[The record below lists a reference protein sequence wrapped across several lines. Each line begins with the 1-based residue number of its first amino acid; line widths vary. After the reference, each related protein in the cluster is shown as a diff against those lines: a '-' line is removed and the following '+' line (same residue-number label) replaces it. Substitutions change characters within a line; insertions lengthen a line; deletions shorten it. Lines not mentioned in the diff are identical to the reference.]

1 MRRSICLVFL
11 FLIGCGMGP
20 NPDAVEAEKYVRSH
34 YSNVEMVQIVAEE
47 PEYAAVSKVPDS
59 HRAKPSDQPPA
70 CGVRVRFTWRD
81 EGRTTH
87 DDWLVWV
94 TNDHQP
100 IDWSGNPAGDNWRQ
114 YLRSHAAK

>member
-1 MRRSICLVFL
+1 MRRLIALAFL
-11 FLIGCGMGP
+11 FAAGCATGP
-20 NPDAVEAEKYVRSH
+20 NPDAVAAEKYVRNG
-34 YSNVEMVQIVAEE
+34 YTNVEMVQLESEE
-47 PEYAAVSKVPDS
+47 PEYAAFPKIPNS
-59 HRAKPSDQPPA
+59 HRPKPADRPAA

-94 TNDHQP
+94 TSDHEA
-100 IDWSGNPAGDNWRQ
+100 IEWTSNPVGDNWRQ